1 MPQESRDQPRQ
12 EGTDSVSKGSKSSR
26 NRDVAQ
32 ARARVAEMRAREARQ
47 ARQRRLLIWAGAGVV
62 AIAAVIAIVLA
73 ATSGGS
79 KSPQPGDGK
88 LSLAPL
94 STLGKLNPAPSP
106 GSNGFEGVPIPS
118 APPLAGRTA
127 AATGSPVDG
136 IRCQTSEQ
144 LVFHIHAHLTIFIN
158 GAQKQVPAGIGI
170 PGSTQQQTA
179 QGPAAAGGSCLYWL
193 HTHAPD
199 GIVHVESPIHRIYT
213 LGNFFDEWGQPL
225 GPSQLGPVKGHVV
238 AIYNGKVY
246 QGNPRNIPLNA
257 HAQIQLEVGKPLI
270 APQTITFPSGL

>member
-1 MPQESRDQPRQ
+1 
-12 EGTDSVSKGSKSSR
+12 
-26 NRDVAQ
+26 
-32 ARARVAEMRAREARQ
+32 MREREARQ
-47 ARQRRLLIWAGAGVV
+47 AKRRRLFMWAGAGVV
-62 AIAAVIAIVLA
+62 AIVAVIAIVLA
-73 ATSGGS
+73 VAGGGSNSPSASGG
-79 KSPQPGDGK
+79 K
-88 LSLAPL
+88 LNLAPL
-94 STLGKLNPAPSP
+94 STLGTLKAPPSQ

-118 APPLAGRTA
+118 APALAGRTA

-136 IRCQTSEQ
+136 IRCQTHEQ
-144 LVFHIHAHLTIFIN
+144 LVFHIHSHLTIFIN

-170 PGSTQQQTA
+170 PGSQPQQTA
-179 QGPAAAGGSCLYWL
+179 QGPVAAGGSCLYWL

-225 GPSQLGPVKGHVV
+225 GPSQLGPAKGHVV
-238 AIYNGKVY
+238 AIYNGQVY
-246 QGNPRNIPLNA
+246 KGNPRNIPLNA